1 MTTIHRNATRDFT
14 VGVFV
19 LAGIA
24 AVAYLS
30 FSVGG
35 LSLRSN
41 GGFILYAG
49 FDQIGGLKPRAKV
62 EISGVRVG
70 QVEAITLD
78 EDLRA
83 RVELDLQQGLELP
96 IDTTASIVTAGLLGD
111 QYISLQIGGEDELL
125 KPGETIT
132 FTESAVILERLIG
145 QFVHSTNVGDGQE
158 KEGVEAEEEKAE

>member
-1 MTTIHRNATRDFT
+1 MTTIYRNATRDFI
-14 VGVFV
+14 VGLFV
-19 LAGIA
+19 LAGFG

-35 LSLRSN
+35 LRLTSN

-70 QVEAITLD
+70 QVNAITLD

-83 RVELDLQQGLELP
+83 RVELDLQQGLDLP

-111 QYISLQIGGEDELL
+111 QYISLQIGGEEDLL
-125 KPGETIT
+125 KSGELIT
-132 FTESAVILERLIG
+132 FTESAIILERLIG
-145 QFVHSTNVGDGQE
+145 QFVHSTNVEDQE
-158 KEGVEAEEEKAE
+158 